1 MKSKVR
7 RRPLMAAVWS
17 VTFTATGKPAY
28 PGTVTE
34 CSTVRTG
41 QAPGA
46 VLTGRVAQGEG
57 ERAGDG

>member
-1 MKSKVR
+1 
-7 RRPLMAAVWS
+7 MAAGWS
-17 VTFTATGKPAY
+17 VTFTATGEPAY

-41 QAPGA
+41 PALCA
-46 VLTGRVAQGEG
+46 VMTGRVAQGEG